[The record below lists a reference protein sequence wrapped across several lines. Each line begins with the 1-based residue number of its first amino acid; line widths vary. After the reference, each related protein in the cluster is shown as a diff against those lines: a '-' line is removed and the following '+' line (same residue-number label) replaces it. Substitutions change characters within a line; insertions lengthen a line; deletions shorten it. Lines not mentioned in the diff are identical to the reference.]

1 MLLLFLLFICLI
13 LLGLLA
19 DKLLIPVWGWA
30 SLLSGS
36 LSFSLLLSGAHWFWC
51 LLIIIPAIAFAF
63 PQVRMRLLVIPWM
76 EKLVLHYGIN
86 DHIDGASS
94 DNSDSGIGASNHDLM
109 SSMTMGKEEPQSNR
123 SSGNASNE
131 YSPKTHRTSIAPKEL
146 RVVYQYYHLL
156 QNLAVQHNLGHNN
169 NNKLLKKEILKTINK
184 AAALGI
190 DNAYGGE
197 GLSIQARALLLVKV
211 AAIHPQ
217 LAEEI
222 ATMNCGIQSLL
233 AKYGTSRQKEQ
244 ILPAIATGEIIC
256 QTIDP
261 KLSYHWEAQKTEKVS
276 TNAQGKNIKISGIE
290 LLDANAI
297 IHAIKQQ
304 DSKQEGNL
312 VAIYVNTQELATSE
326 GVNGINGDTNY
337 NGCWV
342 LLDDKMLAA
351 NSESIEEST
360 STFFIPERFIISG
373 RWDGKVSN
381 EDNPGHHARH
391 NVGTATGTL
400 IETYMQEKA
409 IYKLAIKS
417 AKNLT
422 KSHRSSSYMAALL
435 ANNAINDIHHING
448 LDKTQIASAAN
459 QWRDAWLLKQ
469 TRDFHLDLHLQEQ
482 ALPLIDWLI
491 CDDKSEA
498 AYIYSTTSSTG
509 ISSTTSSTHYLLETN
524 THWSNIISSARKQAA
539 STEQFNTPSHNP
551 SQNLSQNLSQNPST
565 DQLMHI
571 DNWLGNFVGNNL
583 RILYLG
589 GLCIAYNCLAF
600 IASIYSK
607 YARHIVA
614 ASISPSISPS
624 QTNAVPSS
632 GVQGIRMLGMAN
644 NYKLLN
650 ATFAVLLDC
659 TAISMIIS
667 GKTTNLLPSMASL
680 FYSRA
685 ILQSQSGVD
694 LSDINE
700 ISEKNAQNTQNIQN
714 TQDTTRMQSNT
725 TNGET
730 PEFLNILC
738 LEAFSKCK
746 QQLVNSLNSLTKD
759 SPSPLSILPLIAKA
773 LLSLSPRYKVPSDA
787 EYHQIVN
794 YYSIPSQQRNAFFA
808 EIETASPRLQEMEE
822 LVKVAWLVKEI
833 YDSLEGK
840 GYASLDVRSKHLT
853 TKQWYDEL
861 LKAHLINNDD
871 IKILNDF
878 NKKFA
883 LMSYSQG

>member
-1 MLLLFLLFICLI
+1 MLFLFLLFICLI

-19 DKLLIPVWGWA
+19 DKLLIPVWVWA

-36 LSFSLLLSGAHWFWC
+36 LSFSLLLAGAHWFWC

-63 PQVRMRLLVIPWM
+63 PQVRVRLLVIPWM

-86 DHIDGASS
+86 DSIDGASS
-94 DNSDSGIGASNHDLM
+94 DVRNSGIDASNHDLM

-123 SSGNASNE
+123 SSGNAANK
-131 YSPKTHRTSIAPKEL
+131 YSPKTHRTSIDPKEL

-156 QNLAVQHNLGHNN
+156 QNLAVQHNNN
-169 NNKLLKKEILKTINK
+169 NRPLKKEILKTINK

-222 ATMNCGIQSLL
+222 ASMNCGIQSLL

-244 ILPAIATGEIIC
+244 ILPAIATGKIIC

-261 KLSYHWEAQKTEKVS
+261 RFSYHWDAQKTEKVS

-290 LLDANAI
+290 LLDADKI

-304 DSKQEGNL
+304 DSTQEDNL
-312 VAIYVNTQELATSE
+312 VAIYVNTYE
-326 GVNGINGDTNY
+326 GINGSANY

-342 LLDDKMLAA
+342 LLDDKVLAA
-351 NSESIEEST
+351 NSESMKEST
-360 STFFIPERFIISG
+360 GTVFIPDQLIIYG
-373 RWDGKVSN
+373 YGDGKIGDS
-381 EDNPGHHARH
+381 DNARYD
-391 NVGTATGTL
+391 VGTSIGAL
-400 IETYMQEKA
+400 IETYMREKA
-409 IYKLAIKS
+409 IYKLAIES

-435 ANNAINDIHHING
+435 ASNAISDIHHING
-448 LDKTQIASAAN
+448 LDKTKIASAAT

-482 ALPLIDWLI
+482 ALPLVDCLI
-491 CDDKSEA
+491 CDDKTEA
-498 AYIYSTTSSTG
+498 AYISSTW
-509 ISSTTSSTHYLLETN
+509 IDSTHYLLETN
-524 THWSNIISSARKQAA
+524 THWSSIISSARKQAA
-539 STEQFNTPSHNP
+539 STEQ
-551 SQNLSQNLSQNPST
+551 
-565 DQLMHI
+565 LMYI

-583 RILYLG
+583 RVLYLG
-589 GLCIAYNCLAF
+589 GLCVAYNCLAF
-600 IASIYSK
+600 IAATYAK
-607 YARHIVA
+607 YAGHTIASSIA
-614 ASISPSISPS
+614 ASISPSVSS
-624 QTNAVPSS
+624 SKTDDVPSS
-632 GVQGIRMLGMAN
+632 GIQGIRMLGMAN

-650 ATFAVLLDC
+650 ATFAVLIDC

-667 GKTTNLLPSMASL
+667 GKTTNLLPSMAGL

-685 ILQSQSGVD
+685 LLQSQSGVD
-694 LSDINE
+694 INDI
-700 ISEKNAQNTQNIQN
+700 SATKMQAN
-714 TQDTTRMQSNT
+714 TQD
-725 TNGET
+725 GET
-730 PEFLNILC
+730 PEFLNTLC

-746 QQLVNSLNSLTKD
+746 QQLTNSLNSLTKD
-759 SPSPLSILPLIAKA
+759 SPSPLSILPFIAKA
-773 LLSLSPRYKVPSDA
+773 LLLLSPRYKVPSDA
-787 EYHQIVN
+787 EYYQIVN
-794 YYSIPSQQRNAFFA
+794 YYSIPSQQRNDFFA

-822 LVKVAWLVKEI
+822 LVKMAWLVKEI
-833 YDSLEGK
+833 YDSLEDK
-840 GYASLDVRSKHLT
+840 GYASSDVRSKNLT
-853 TKQWYDEL
+853 TKQWHDEL

-883 LMSYSQG
+883 LISYAQG